1 VRTLATRR
9 AGRVAVVWLL
19 VATSAIALSG
29 CTALS
34 FAVANVPARLAG
46 LQRTANIPYG
56 ELPRQRL
63 DVYRPA
69 RADVSR
75 PVVVFWYG
83 GAWTEGARAQYRFV
97 GAALAQR
104 GYVVVVPDYRL
115 YPEVRFPTFLDD
127 GARAVYWVQQHIAEF
142 GGNAQRIVLM
152 GHSAGAYMASML
164 LADAQYLRRA
174 RADSDRI
181 VGLIALSGPFNLTPD
196 TPSLNAIFA
205 SPYSVA
211 DWRVTAQQKRAAPP
225 TLLIH
230 GLDDRLVQSA
240 VSERF
245 ATQLRSLGSDVT
257 LKLYARC
264 DHVCPLAALSVPAR
278 RRATSLADITVFL
291 NSLSVGPQ
299 E

>member
-1 VRTLATRR
+1 MRTLATRR
-9 AGRVAVVWLL
+9 VGRVAVAWLL
-19 VATSAIALSG
+19 VATSATALSG

-69 RADVSR
+69 RADVSK

-83 GAWTEGARAQYRFV
+83 GAWTEGARAQYRCV

-127 GARAVYWVQQHIAEF
+127 GARAVYWVQQQIPQF

-174 RADSDRI
+174 RADSGRI
-181 VGLIALSGPFNLTPD
+181 VGLIALSGPFSLTPD

-205 SPYSVA
+205 PPFSVA
-211 DWRVTAQQKRAAPP
+211 DWRVAAQLKHPTPP

-230 GLDDRLVQSA
+230 GLDDHLVLSA

-245 ATQLRSLGSDVT
+245 AEQLRSLGSDVT
-257 LKLYARC
+257 LKLYAHC

-291 NSLSVGPQ
+291 NSLSARPVK
-299 E
+299 